1 MRWIELKVKHYLKSK
16 SNNDD
21 TYNIYTHRI
30 FFFLF
35 LKTFIILNGNV
46 NVFFFYLE
54 EDSSMELTSDQITS
68 NMDSRLAQDVGEVR
82 PNFPFIGDIDPAG
95 NIVNNKQGTRLF
107 LFYM

>member
-1 MRWIELKVKHYLKSK
+1 MTIHT
-16 SNNDD
+16 
-21 TYNIYTHRI
+21 TYIHTGF

-68 NMDSRLAQDVGEVR
+68 NMDSRLAQDVWKVR
-82 PNFPFIGDIDPAG
+82 PNFNFPFIGDIDPAG
-95 NIVNNKQGTRLF
+95 NVVNNKQGTRFF